1 MNKQAMNIKAMKQ
14 KNINQVST
22 DRTWRGFQ
30 RPALI
35 VAISLCLI
43 TLNTT
48 VAIAAQLD
56 SIPEEAVASLPP
68 QSEQVSNPVQP
79 SAPVVTAEKKFTP
92 SLPRPT
98 IDEST
103 YIANPQDTD
112 VAEMQ
117 RRLLPFFANTQSIQY
132 YHAKKAATW
141 LAYAA
146 HEGSE
151 RGFIKNTRKEA
162 LAEADRIISALEQGQ
177 AEELSLTTNVL
188 SMSGVMRRDLWANAE
203 VLKHHEGFSHSYSQ
217 VAQAE
222 VMLVWASAEHCEL
235 GWRHSR
241 EKFLAA
247 QRLLDLAT
255 YQALT
260 SNPNGT
266 QELPKVTY
274 PSLEEL
280 NGGDKAC
287 NGVKGQWPIWTP
299 AVVAPVV
306 IPEPEPTVIDEFETE
321 EAIKIGKIPNVVHFA
336 LDQSN
341 ITDESAVILNKIIR
355 FMNKYPDHT
364 MTLYGFTDR
373 RASVAYNLRLSKK
386 RANAVAS
393 YLIDHGIAESRI
405 AMEAEGETQL
415 IENDEAKMGHALSRR
430 VELVYV
436 DPEGKEVKT
445 YRQTADLQ
453 LED

>member
-1 MNKQAMNIKAMKQ
+1 MNKQAMNKTAMKQ
-14 KNINQVST
+14 S
-22 DRTWRGFQ
+22 
-30 RPALI
+30 ALI
-35 VAISLCLI
+35 IAMSLGLMTLYVDAVMAAELDAINEDNFPTDIASS
-43 TLNTT
+43 T
-48 VAIAAQLD
+48 VAQSSVIAPSA
-56 SIPEEAVASLPP
+56 
-68 QSEQVSNPVQP
+68 NPVV
-79 SAPVVTAEKKFTP
+79 SLTSTAPELSAEKKLTTIA
-92 SLPRPT
+92 RPV
-98 IDEST
+98 IDET
-103 YIANPQDTD
+103 QHIANPQDQV
-112 VAEMQ
+112 VAAMQ
-117 RRLLPFFANTQSIQY
+117 QRLLPFFEDKKSIQY

-141 LAYAA
+141 LTYAA

-162 LAEADRIISALEQGQ
+162 LAEAERIITALEQGL

-188 SMSGVMRRDLWANAE
+188 SMSGVMRRDLWATAE
-203 VLKHHEGFSHSYSQ
+203 VLKHHEGFNTSYAET
-217 VAQAE
+217 AQAE
-222 VMLVWASAEHCEL
+222 VTLVWAVAEHCEL

-241 EKFLAA
+241 EKFLSA
-247 QRLLDLAT
+247 QRLLDRAT
-255 YQALT
+255 YQVLIV
-260 SNPNGT
+260 NPNAP

-280 NGGDKAC
+280 NGGEKAC

-306 IPEPEPTVIDEFETE
+306 IPEPEPTVLDEFETE
-321 EAIKIGKIPNVVHFA
+321 EAIKFGKIPNVVHFG

-364 MTLYGFTDR
+364 MTLYGFTDL
-373 RASVAYNLRLSKK
+373 RASVVYNLRLSKK
-386 RANAVAS
+386 RVNAVAS
-393 YLIDHGIAESRI
+393 YLIEHGIAESRI

-415 IENDEAKMGHALSRR
+415 IDNDEAKMGHALSRR

>member
-1 MNKQAMNIKAMKQ
+1 MNKQAMNKTAMKQ
-14 KNINQVST
+14 
-22 DRTWRGFQ
+22 
-30 RPALI
+30 PALI
-35 VAISLCLI
+35 IAMSLGLMTLHVNAVMAAELDAINEDNIPTDIASS
-43 TLNTT
+43 T
-48 VAIAAQLD
+48 VAQSSMIAP
-56 SIPEEAVASLPP
+56 S
-68 QSEQVSNPVQP
+68 VS
-79 SAPVVTAEKKFTP
+79 PVVSSTSTAPELSAEKKLTTIA
-92 SLPRPT
+92 RPV
-98 IDEST
+98 IDET
-103 YIANPQDTD
+103 QHIANPQDQV
-112 VAEMQ
+112 VAAMQ
-117 RRLLPFFANTQSIQY
+117 QRLLPFFADKKSIQY
-132 YHAKKAATW
+132 YHAKKAAAW
-141 LAYAA
+141 LTYAA

-151 RGFIKNTRKEA
+151 RGFIKNTRKET
-162 LAEADRIISALEQGQ
+162 LAEAERIITALEQGQ

-188 SMSGVMRRDLWANAE
+188 SMSGVMRRDLWATAE
-203 VLKHHEGFSHSYSQ
+203 VLKHHEGFNTSYAE

-222 VMLVWASAEHCEL
+222 VILVWAVAEHCEL

-241 EKFLAA
+241 EKFLSA
-247 QRLLDLAT
+247 QRLLDRAA
-255 YQALT
+255 YQVLT
-260 SNPNGT
+260 ANPNAP

-306 IPEPEPTVIDEFETE
+306 IPEATPEPTVIDEFETE
-321 EAIKIGKIPNVVHFA
+321 EAIKFGKIPNVVHFG

-341 ITDESAVILNKIIR
+341 ITDESAVILDKIVR
-355 FMNKYPDHT
+355 FLNKYPDHT

-386 RANAVAS
+386 RADAVAS
-393 YLIDHGIAESRI
+393 YLIEHGIAESRI

-415 IENDEAKMGHALSRR
+415 IDNDEAKMGHALSRR

>member
-1 MNKQAMNIKAMKQ
+1 MNEKAMKQ
-14 KNINQVST
+14 
-22 DRTWRGFQ
+22 
-30 RPALI
+30 PALI
-35 VAISLCLI
+35 IAMSLGLMTLHVNAVMAAELDAINEDNIPTDIASSKVAQSS
-43 TLNTT
+43 
-48 VAIAAQLD
+48 VIAP
-56 SIPEEAVASLPP
+56 S
-68 QSEQVSNPVQP
+68 VS
-79 SAPVVTAEKKFTP
+79 PVVSSTSTAHELSAEKKLTTIA
-92 SLPRPT
+92 RPV
-98 IDEST
+98 IDET
-103 YIANPQDTD
+103 QHIANPQDQV
-112 VAEMQ
+112 VAAMQ
-117 RRLLPFFANTQSIQY
+117 QRLLPFFADKKSIQY

-141 LAYAA
+141 LTYAA

-151 RGFIKNTRKEA
+151 RSFIKNTRKEA
-162 LAEADRIISALEQGQ
+162 LAEAESIISALEQGQ

-203 VLKHHEGFSHSYSQ
+203 VLKHHEGFNTSYAE

-222 VMLVWASAEHCEL
+222 VILVWAVAEHCEL

-241 EKFLAA
+241 EKFLSA
-247 QRLLDLAT
+247 QRLLDRAT
-255 YQALT
+255 YQVLT
-260 SNPNGT
+260 ANPNAP

-280 NGGDKAC
+280 NGGEKAC

-299 AVVAPVV
+299 AAVAPVV
-306 IPEPEPTVIDEFETE
+306 ISDAEPTVIDEFETE
-321 EAIKIGKIPNVVHFA
+321 EANKFGKIPNVVHFT

-341 ITDESAVILNKIIR
+341 ITDESAVILNKIIW
-355 FMNKYPDHT
+355 FMSKYPDHT

-393 YLIDHGIAESRI
+393 YLIEHGIAESRI

-415 IENDEAKMGHALSRR
+415 IDNNEAKMGHALSRR
-430 VELVYV
+430 VELIYV